1 MAWSVV
7 GTQTCWREQ
16 ARFLRRCAHRRQ
28 NRHRSAGRF
37 QQRSHPSWPEHWR
50 ISQDHPQQINWIRLG
65 RREENEHQLILSISQ
80 FCLLLEGV
88 TFPFYFD
95 TGFGWQCVHEFRDDA
110 LLGAGAF
117 FSLYLTFIFKEIH
130 LRWFSNEK
138 FFLIIEIYIFKKVT
152 MKQMVSYSSGI
163 SQRYRSL
170 VESVRSTKLSL
181 PWHCF
186 TCKGRGY
193 NGNRRR
199 PVIYK

>member
-1 MAWSVV
+1 MCSSPAKPSSVCRPV
-7 GTQTCWREQ
+7 PTKEPPKL
-16 ARFLRRCAHRRQ
+16 ARTLAHLA
-28 NRHRSAGRF
+28 RSSSTNKLDSPRKEGRK
-37 QQRSHPSWPEHWR
+37 RTPTH
-50 ISQDHPQQINWIRLG
+50 
-65 RREENEHQLILSISQ
+65 SIDQSI
-80 FCLLLEGV
+80 CLLLEGV